1 MTYNLHQQT
10 DQNSCFYTIN
20 AVVSLSSIPHVTC
33 LGRHH
38 DVTGTHNNSS
48 TFPQRHHSVTSLSNT
63 LANNQ
68 QLQQLQTL
76 AVFNSTSLR
85 RLAAA
90 ETISHEP
97 IESKNIPTASSTTS
111 DGSPTLRQRLH
122 GCIRLDE
129 LLLHRHCLHDV
140 HSRLDDFIHHWLT
153 STSHCQARDSK
164 AEASGEVGVKSISST
179 LSNYNHLEVVTF
191 TIESKS
197 FKSSCNCFSS
207 NLRVLD
213 RASTFF
219 HSWNDSLDSCS

>member
-1 MTYNLHQQT
+1 M
-10 DQNSCFYTIN
+10 
-20 AVVSLSSIPHVTC
+20 TC

-38 DVTGTHNNSS
+38 DATGTHNNSS
-48 TFPQRHHSVTSLSNT
+48 TFPQRHHSVTRPSNT

-111 DGSPTLRQRLH
+111 DDSPTLRQRLH
-122 GCIRLDE
+122 GCIRLDG

-153 STSHCQARDSK
+153 STSHCKARDSK
-164 AEASGEVGVKSISST
+164 AEASGEVGVNSFPLHSQTTTIS
-179 LSNYNHLEVVTF
+179 
-191 TIESKS
+191 K
-197 FKSSCNCFSS
+197 
-207 NLRVLD
+207 
-213 RASTFF
+213 
-219 HSWNDSLDSCS
+219 W

>member
-20 AVVSLSSIPHVTC
+20 AVDSLSSIPHVTC

-48 TFPQRHHSVTSLSNT
+48 TFPQRHHSATRLSNT

-68 QLQQLQTL
+68 QPQQLQTF

-111 DGSPTLRQRLH
+111 DDSPTLRQRLH

-140 HSRLDDFIHHWLT
+140 HNRLDDFTH
-153 STSHCQARDSK
+153 D
-164 AEASGEVGVKSISST
+164 SISS
-179 LSNYNHLEVVTF
+179 
-191 TIESKS
+191 
-197 FKSSCNCFSS
+197 
-207 NLRVLD
+207 
-213 RASTFF
+213 ST
-219 HSWNDSLDSCS
+219 S